1 MDTSADDSSTE
12 DNDTRTANEVVIGI
26 CIFLN
31 FFQLFFRTSE
41 KAILALL
48 AFIRILFTFLG
59 RINPGQQLN
68 TEVALLLPR
77 SIQTIR
83 KLLRQENTGIRE
95 YVVCPRCNALYSMKD
110 CIVHQNGRNESQVCG
125 YVMYPNHPHLSKR
138 NKCNTVLLKK
148 IRVGCKNK
156 LVPRKTFVYNSV
168 IDGLKSLVCRRGF
181 LQKCEHWLTCR
192 CNTT

>member
-1 MDTSADDSSTE
+1 MLERSSSGSDSECSLGQEEEIWDTSADDSSTE
-12 DNDTRTANEVVIGI
+12 DNDTRTANEVVIAI

-59 RINPGQQLN
+59 RINPLGQQLN

-83 KLLRQENTGIRE
+83 KLLRQEILKLE
-95 YVVCPRCNALYSMKD
+95 SM
-110 CIVHQNGRNESQVCG
+110 
-125 YVMYPNHPHLSKR
+125 LSVR
-138 NKCNTVLLKK
+138 DEMHCTA
-148 IRVGCKNK
+148 
-156 LVPRKTFVYNSV
+156 
-168 IDGLKSLVCRRGF
+168 
-181 LQKCEHWLTCR
+181 
-192 CNTT
+192 